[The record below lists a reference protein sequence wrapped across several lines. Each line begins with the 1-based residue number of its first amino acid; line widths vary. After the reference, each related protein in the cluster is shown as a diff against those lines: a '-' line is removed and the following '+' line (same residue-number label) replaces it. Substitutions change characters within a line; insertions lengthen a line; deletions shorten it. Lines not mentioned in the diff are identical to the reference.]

1 MPGSAAGLT
10 EEYTSGGSVYG
21 VRRMCIF
28 PRGLPEGFVR
38 GLHLGNPEEERA
50 PEEEEEEEEGER
62 GLKEMVIK
70 SPTCLTRS
78 RSQAVCSR

>member
-28 PRGLPEGFVR
+28 PEGLPEGFVR
-38 GLHLGNPEEERA
+38 GVHLGSPEEERA
-50 PEEEEEEEEGER
+50 PEEEEGER